1 MKRYYTVILSILLLF
16 VFTGCDNENGV
27 ISPSATIG
35 WGGSLTER
43 PVQPISFGT
52 VEEALAFIKEND
64 LESYM
69 YEEKE
74 KYSEMITAFRAKGT
88 IPVLSI
94 NENINITGV
103 SLNPKLAEED
113 MGIGYGFL
121 YNDKY
126 YAIRFYFFDSMY
138 SDSASSGIASYEKA
152 RFGDSYLADSR
163 NIHVNFMQNE
173 YNSLIT
179 KIEDGRMFIRFI
191 FDETYYV
198 RVSNNVNTYEDTINM
213 LCNIDVSIVPII

>member
-27 ISPSATIG
+27 ISPSATLG

-52 VEEALAFIKEND
+52 VEEALAFINEND
-64 LESYM
+64 LDSYM

-103 SLNPKLAEED
+103 SLNPKLAGD
-113 MGIGYGFL
+113 CLL
-121 YNDKY
+121 YT
-126 YAIRFYFFDSMY
+126 STP
-138 SDSASSGIASYEKA
+138 KA
-152 RFGDSYLADSR
+152 T
-163 NIHVNFMQNE
+163 VC
-173 YNSLIT
+173 
-179 KIEDGRMFIRFI
+179 GRWQP
-191 FDETYYV
+191 
-198 RVSNNVNTYEDTINM
+198 
-213 LCNIDVSIVPII
+213 LCWKTA